1 MAVREPGP
9 AAVRPAGGEMGDVA
23 QRSVNT
29 IRFLAADA
37 VEKAASGHPG
47 MPMGAAAM
55 AYVLWTRHLRHNPR
69 DPGWWDRDR
78 FVLSAGHGSML
89 LYALLYLTGYEDVT
103 LEEIQRFRQWGSKTP
118 GHPEN
123 FVTRGVET
131 TTGPL
136 GQGFANGVGMAI
148 AERFLAARFNRPG
161 FPLFDHYTY
170 GIVSDGDLM
179 EGISHEAASL
189 AGHLGLGKLIYLYD
203 DNGISIDGPTRL
215 AFTEDVY
222 RRFEAYGWHVER
234 VEDGNDLEAIDA
246 ALRRAR
252 AEADRPSLIGVR
264 TTIGYGAPGK
274 AGTASAHGEPL
285 GAEELRRAKQA
296 LGWPEEPPFYVPED
310 VLAHMR
316 SAIERGEAA
325 QAEWR
330 ERFARYREEYPK
342 EAAELEAWFSG
353 ELPAGLEEA
362 LPVFQPGTKL
372 ATRAASGKALEA
384 LVPRVPNL
392 LGGSADL
399 TPSNKTRTKEHQDFQ
414 RETPEGRYLRFGV
427 REHAMAAICNGIALH
442 GGLRVFC
449 ATFFVFSD
457 YLRPALRLSALMRLP
472 VIYVFTHDSIGV
484 GEDGPTHQPVEH
496 LMALRAMPNVTVI
509 RPADANETAEAW
521 RVALRHT
528 SGPVALVLSRQDVPT
543 LERGPEAPASLVEKG
558 AYILSDSDG
567 TPDLILI
574 GTGTELQHAVAAAE
588 TLRAEGVRVRV
599 VSMPSWELFEAQ
611 PQAYRDRVLPPEV
624 KRRITIEAG
633 CTFGWERY
641 AGEGGRSI
649 GLDRF
654 GASAPGDVLMEQFG
668 FTAENVVRQARA
680 LLGR

>member
-9 AAVRPAGGEMGDVA
+9 AAVRPADGEMGDVA

-123 FVTRGVET
+123 FLTRGVET

-296 LGWPEEPPFYVPED
+296 LGWPED
-310 VLAHMR
+310 AAVLRAGGRAGAHAQR
-316 SAIERGEAA
+316 DRARG
-325 QAEWR
+325 
-330 ERFARYREEYPK
+330 
-342 EAAELEAWFSG
+342 G
-353 ELPAGLEEA
+353 GAG
-362 LPVFQPGTKL
+362 
-372 ATRAASGKALEA
+372 
-384 LVPRVPNL
+384 
-392 LGGSADL
+392 
-399 TPSNKTRTKEHQDFQ
+399 
-414 RETPEGRYLRFGV
+414 GV
-427 REHAMAAICNGIALH
+427 AG
-442 GGLRVFC
+442 
-449 ATFFVFSD
+449 
-457 YLRPALRLSALMRLP
+457 ALRQVP
-472 VIYVFTHDSIGV
+472 GGV
-484 GEDGPTHQPVEH
+484 PQGGG
-496 LMALRAMPNVTVI
+496 RA
-509 RPADANETAEAW
+509 R
-521 RVALRHT
+521 
-528 SGPVALVLSRQDVPT
+528 SLVLGRAPGRAGGGAPGSSSRGRSSP
-543 LERGPEAPASLVEKG
+543 RGPRAGRRSRRWCRGCPTSW
-558 AYILSDSDG
+558 
-567 TPDLILI
+567 
-574 GTGTELQHAVAAAE
+574 AA
-588 TLRAEGVRVRV
+588 
-599 VSMPSWELFEAQ
+599 
-611 PQAYRDRVLPPEV
+611 
-624 KRRITIEAG
+624 RRT
-633 CTFGWERY
+633 
-641 AGEGGRSI
+641 
-649 GLDRF
+649 
-654 GASAPGDVLMEQFG
+654 
-668 FTAENVVRQARA
+668 
-680 LLGR
+680 

>member
-1 MAVREPGP
+1 
-9 AAVRPAGGEMGDVA
+9 
-23 QRSVNT
+23 
-29 IRFLAADA
+29 
-37 VEKAASGHPG
+37 
-47 MPMGAAAM
+47 
-55 AYVLWTRHLRHNPR
+55 
-69 DPGWWDRDR
+69 
-78 FVLSAGHGSML
+78 
-89 LYALLYLTGYEDVT
+89 
-103 LEEIQRFRQWGSKTP
+103 
-118 GHPEN
+118 
-123 FVTRGVET
+123 
-131 TTGPL
+131 
-136 GQGFANGVGMAI
+136 
-148 AERFLAARFNRPG
+148 
-161 FPLFDHYTY
+161 
-170 GIVSDGDLM
+170 
-179 EGISHEAASL
+179 
-189 AGHLGLGKLIYLYD
+189 
-203 DNGISIDGPTRL
+203 
-215 AFTEDVY
+215 
-222 RRFEAYGWHVER
+222 
-234 VEDGNDLEAIDA
+234 
-246 ALRRAR
+246 
-252 AEADRPSLIGVR
+252 
-264 TTIGYGAPGK
+264 
-274 AGTASAHGEPL
+274 
-285 GAEELRRAKQA
+285 
-296 LGWPEEPPFYVPED
+296 
-310 VLAHMR
+310 
-316 SAIERGEAA
+316 
-325 QAEWR
+325 
-330 ERFARYREEYPK
+330 
-342 EAAELEAWFSG
+342 
-353 ELPAGLEEA
+353 
-362 LPVFQPGTKL
+362 
-372 ATRAASGKALEA
+372 
-384 LVPRVPNL
+384 VPRVPNL

-574 GTGTELQHAVAAAE
+574 GTGTELQHAVAAGE